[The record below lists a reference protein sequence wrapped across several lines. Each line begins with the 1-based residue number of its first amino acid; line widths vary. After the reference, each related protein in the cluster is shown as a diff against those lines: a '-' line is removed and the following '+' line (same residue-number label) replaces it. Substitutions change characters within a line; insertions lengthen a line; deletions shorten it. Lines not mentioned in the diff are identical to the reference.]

1 MTSKTHNRLVAT
13 RGQRIGLLG
22 GSFNPAHGGH
32 MHLSRLALR
41 HLQLDR
47 IWWLVSPQN
56 PLKSADGMA
65 SLKDRM
71 KKARDVAAHSRISV
85 TDIETQLAT
94 QYTADTLRALKKR
107 FPGARFVWLMGA
119 DNLAQIDQ
127 WHNWPSIFMTVPVAI
142 FARPTYSLRA
152 ENAKAVRRF
161 SRSRV
166 DRANARRLADMKPP
180 AWAFLKTPLSAIS
193 ATEIRSGYQSG
204 WAETLKS

>member
-1 MTSKTHNRLVAT
+1 MTPNLQNRLVAP

-22 GSFNPAHGGH
+22 GSFNPAHDGH
-32 MHLSRLALR
+32 MHLSRLAFR
-41 HLQLDR
+41 HLRLDR

-56 PLKSADGMA
+56 PLKPAVGMA

-71 KKARDVAAHSRISV
+71 KKAQDVASHPHISV
-85 TDIETQLAT
+85 TDIETKLKT
-94 QYTADTLRALKKR
+94 QYTSDTLLALKKK
-107 FPGARFVWLMGA
+107 FPGGRFVWLMGA

-127 WHNWPSIFMTVPVAI
+127 WHNWQSIFMTVPVAI

-166 DRANARRLADMKPP
+166 DRSNAKQLADMKPP
-180 AWAFLKTPLSAIS
+180 AWAFLKTPLSSIS
-193 ATEIRSGYQSG
+193 ATEIRSRYQSG
-204 WAETLKS
+204 WAEALIT